1 MFLAFPLDY
10 QKDMFIRAA
19 GSLFG
24 RLLEWYRD
32 ENRSRILVQALILSV
47 DRVSGEAS
55 PKNDLGR
62 SSTSKFSHGQSD
74 APKIAARLQ
83 APAAAVHG
91 IR

>member
-1 MFLAFPLDY
+1 MCIYAYHLGTRVDQL
-10 QKDMFIRAA
+10 KDDWNIKMEKTPKD
-19 GSLFG
+19 G
-24 RLLEWYRD
+24 
-32 ENRSRILVQALILSV
+32 
-47 DRVSGEAS
+47 SGEAS

>member
-1 MFLAFPLDY
+1 M
-10 QKDMFIRAA
+10 
-19 GSLFG
+19 G
-24 RLLEWYRD
+24 RLDISLGIPQCLLAIFLE
-32 ENRSRILVQALILSV
+32 A
-47 DRVSGEAS
+47 SGEAS

>member
-1 MFLAFPLDY
+1 MEKTP
-10 QKDMFIRAA
+10 KD
-19 GSLFG
+19 G
-24 RLLEWYRD
+24 
-32 ENRSRILVQALILSV
+32 
-47 DRVSGEAS
+47 SGEAS

>member
-1 MFLAFPLDY
+1 MQAEYNGVKKSMLALLCSLHPRPLARFLY
-10 QKDMFIRAA
+10 A
-19 GSLFG
+19 GVI
-24 RLLEWYRD
+24 
-32 ENRSRILVQALILSV
+32 N
-47 DRVSGEAS
+47 GEAS